1 MLNRMPPS
9 SLLRQAGSPRD
20 PARPYLG
27 LFRRSTDS
35 IGT

>member
-9 SLLRQAGSPRD
+9 SLLRLTRPRD